1 MLSVPCH
8 PVGSEGGHQGDRT
21 TGLRARSEP
30 GASVLPLAA
39 SFSTGARCRDAPC
52 GRLYT
57 WRQASLH
64 LAPGVSTPG
73 ARHHLH
79 PAPGIIPAPIRPGD
93 IIQGAGARRPQ
104 GASLH
109 QAPGITSIWRQ
120 ASPPSGAR
128 HHLHPAPGIVP
139 APIRPGDII
148 QGAGARR
155 PQGASLHQAPGIT
168 SIWRQASPPSGTRH
182 HPGANQAG
190 RYHPGRR
197 GKTPARGV
205 STFHVRPSPR
215 NVETPLAGV
224 FLLVRPPAPGF
235 EGQHGENGQTGLRI
249 GKYNNAQRRE
259 ICYTL
264 LNGSVDEPLWLLDT
278 RKKDDSMSEN
288 TYVAPTESA
297 AEMARLID
305 QDRLVTEAM
314 GGLFPPDLDPKAV
327 RAVLD
332 VGCGPGG
339 WAREVAYQYPE
350 MRVTGIDISQTMI
363 DYANGFVRVE
373 GLDNAQFQIMDATQP
388 LAFPD
393 GSFDVVNARFMVG
406 FLRRSAWP
414 GVVRELARVTR
425 PGGRIILTE
434 CDQTGTTNSEAYHTY
449 AGRLYEAMRR
459 SGLYAAPSN
468 VTPLL
473 GAFLTE
479 AGCQQIHLRPHVLDF
494 SAATTANVAMFEN
507 LKVGF
512 KLSQP
517 FLIKM
522 GVATQEEL
530 DELYDKVLADML
542 SESFRALWYFLSV
555 DGRLP
560 RR

>member
-21 TGLRARSEP
+21 TDLRARSEP

-39 SFSTGARCRDAPC
+39 SFSTGARCRDARK

-57 WRQASLH
+57 WRQAS
-64 LAPGVSTPG
+64 PPPG

-79 PAPGIIPAPIRPGD
+79 
-93 IIQGAGARRPQ
+93 
-104 GASLH
+104 L
-109 QAPGITSIWRQ
+109 
-120 ASPPSGAR
+120 
-128 HHLHPAPGIVP
+128 
-139 APIRPGDII
+139 
-148 QGAGARR
+148 
-155 PQGASLHQAPGIT
+155 APGIT

-224 FLLVRPPAPGF
+224 FLLVRPPSPNV

-249 GKYNNAQRRE
+249 EKYNHAQRRE

-278 RKKDDSMSEN
+278 RKKDGSMSEN
-288 TYVAPTESA
+288 TYVMPSENA

-332 VGCGPGG
+332 VACGPGG
-339 WAREVAYQYPE
+339 WVREVAYQYPDIQ
-350 MRVTGIDISQTMI
+350 VTGIDISQTMI

-388 LAFPD
+388 LAFSD

-406 FLRRSAWP
+406 FLRRSAWSQ
-414 GVVRELARVTR
+414 VVRELARVTR

-449 AGRLYEAMRR
+449 TGLAYEAMRR
-459 SGLYAAPSN
+459 SGLYAAPLN
-468 VTPLL
+468 LTPLL

-479 AGCQQIHLRPHVLDF
+479 AGCQQINLRPHVLDF
-494 SAATTANVAMFEN
+494 SAGTTANVAMFEN

-512 KLSQP
+512 KLGQA
-517 FLIKM
+517 FGVKM

-560 RR
+560 QR

>member
-1 MLSVPCH
+1 
-8 PVGSEGGHQGDRT
+8 
-21 TGLRARSEP
+21 
-30 GASVLPLAA
+30 
-39 SFSTGARCRDAPC
+39 
-52 GRLYT
+52 
-57 WRQASLH
+57 
-64 LAPGVSTPG
+64 
-73 ARHHLH
+73 
-79 PAPGIIPAPIRPGD
+79 
-93 IIQGAGARRPQ
+93 
-104 GASLH
+104 
-109 QAPGITSIWRQ
+109 
-120 ASPPSGAR
+120 
-128 HHLHPAPGIVP
+128 
-139 APIRPGDII
+139 
-148 QGAGARR
+148 
-155 PQGASLHQAPGIT
+155 
-168 SIWRQASPPSGTRH
+168 
-182 HPGANQAG
+182 
-190 RYHPGRR
+190 
-197 GKTPARGV
+197 
-205 STFHVRPSPR
+205 
-215 NVETPLAGV
+215 
-224 FLLVRPPAPGF
+224 
-235 EGQHGENGQTGLRI
+235 
-249 GKYNNAQRRE
+249 
-259 ICYTL
+259 
-264 LNGSVDEPLWLLDT
+264 
-278 RKKDDSMSEN
+278 MSEN

-388 LAFPD
+388 LAFSD

-494 SAATTANVAMFEN
+494 SAGTTANVAMFEN

-560 RR
+560 QR

>member
-93 IIQGAGARRPQ
+93 IIQGAGASKTPARGVSTP
-104 GASLH
+104 
-109 QAPGITSIWRQ
+109 
-120 ASPPSGAR
+120 GAR
-128 HHLHPAPGIVP
+128 HHLH
-139 APIRPGDII
+139 
-148 QGAGARR
+148 
-155 PQGASLHQAPGIT
+155 LAPGIT
-168 SIWRQASPPSGTRH
+168 STWRQASPPSGTRH
-182 HPGANQAG
+182 HPGAYQAGRYHPGRRGKTPARGVSTPGARHHLHLAPGITSIRRQASPPSGTRHRPGANQAG

-205 STFHVRPSPR
+205 S
-215 NVETPLAGV
+215 
-224 FLLVRPPAPGF
+224 LLVRPPAPGF

-449 AGRLYEAMRR
+449 AGRR
-459 SGLYAAPSN
+459 S
-468 VTPLL
+468 
-473 GAFLTE
+473 
-479 AGCQQIHLRPHVLDF
+479 
-494 SAATTANVAMFEN
+494 
-507 LKVGF
+507 
-512 KLSQP
+512 
-517 FLIKM
+517 
-522 GVATQEEL
+522 
-530 DELYDKVLADML
+530 
-542 SESFRALWYFLSV
+542 
-555 DGRLP
+555 
-560 RR
+560 